1 MKDKSHGASYRTVS
15 YLFST
20 DSKLIYIDDNEL
32 GYAALFV
39 TI

>member
-1 MKDKSHGASYRTVS
+1 MKDKSYGARTIS
-15 YLFST
+15 YLFSI